1 MPFNV
6 KDKRAPRSAGPMQSS
21 PSPSGTLGG
30 GTQPGYAFEDKTAL
44 FLLATNSFFSQDRF
58 YEKAKDSDD
67 RFVSLVHKVTKTD
80 RVWMLDFITWLR
92 GSGNMRAN
100 AVVAS
105 VESCL
110 VAKDM
115 PIDKVGAEV
124 ALPRKLAQAGIGRA
138 DEVGEALAYYTSK
151 YGRKNP
157 PKPLK
162 RGLADAL
169 VKHLNEYTAAK
180 YNGQGKAWSLG
191 NLIQWTHPAPGDP
204 TQDALFKY
212 LVARDYEP
220 ATEIPESLHKLSLRA
235 SLMRMPVPKRVELM
249 GTPGA
254 AIVLRDAGMTWEAL
268 AGWLQGPMDAKA
280 WEAIIPSMGY
290 MALLRNLRNF
300 DEAKVNPV
308 VAAKVGMR
316 LADPEQVAR
325 SKQFPFRFL
334 AAYRAAPSLRWAST
348 LSAALD
354 LSLRNIPALPGKTL
368 VLVDTS
374 GSMDT
379 KFSEH
384 SEMKRWDAAALFG
397 IALGLAG
404 NQVDVWSYSDKW
416 KKFELRKGADTLG
429 ELKRW
434 DEQGYNYGNGTNTF
448 GALRATVTPE
458 HDRVII
464 LTDEQHNWNAGY
476 DYYYGTHPSMEQ
488 IVGPNRHVFS
498 FNLAGYAH
506 GHAPTSKFHH
516 SFGGLTDACFPL
528 IAQIEQAHSGNWPWV
543 QA

>member
-1 MPFNV
+1 MAFNV
-6 KDKRAPRSAGPMQSS
+6 RDKRAPRSAGPMQSS
-21 PSPSGTLGG
+21 PSPSGALGG
-30 GTQPGYAFEDKTAL
+30 GTAPGYAFEDKTAL
-44 FLLATNSFFSQDRF
+44 FLLATNSFFGQDKF
-58 YEKAKDSDD
+58 YEKAKASDD
-67 RFVSLVHKVTKTD
+67 RFVALVQKVTKAD

-92 GSGNMRAN
+92 ASGNMRAN

-115 PIDKVGAEV
+115 PEPAVPGEPGLA
-124 ALPRKLAQAGIGRA
+124 RKLAQAGIGRA
-138 DEVGEALAYYTSK
+138 DEVGEALAYYSAK

-191 NLIQWTHPAPGDP
+191 NLIQWVHPAPGDF

-212 LVARDYEP
+212 LVAKDYEP
-220 ATEIPESLHKLSLRA
+220 DTEIPAGLTKLKARESLMKLPPMDRRNFLEPS
-235 SLMRMPVPKRVELM
+235 
-249 GTPGA
+249 
-254 AIVLRDAGMTWEAL
+254 VLQAAGMTWEAL
-268 AGWLQGPMDAKA
+268 AGWLQGPMDKAA

-300 DEAKVNPV
+300 DEAKISTASANV
-308 VAAKVGMR
+308 VRAK
-316 LADPEQVAR
+316 LEDPAQVAR

-334 AAYRAAPSLRWAST
+334 AAYRAAPSLRWASA

-354 LSLRNIPALPGKTL
+354 MSLGNIPALGGKTL

-374 GSMDT
+374 GSMAHT
-379 KFSEH
+379 FSEH

-416 KKFELRKGADTLG
+416 KQFHLRKGADTLG

-434 DEQGYNYGNGTNTF
+434 GDDGYNIGSGTNTF
-448 GALRATVTPE
+448 GALKATITPE
-458 HDRVII
+458 HNRVII
-464 LTDEQHNWNAGY
+464 LTDEQHNWSAGV
-476 DYYYGTHPSMEQ
+476 DYYGRHPSMDQ
-488 IVGPNRHVFS
+488 VVGPNRHVFS

-543 QA
+543 AQ

>member
-1 MPFNV
+1 MAFNV
-6 KDKRAPRSAGPMQSS
+6 RDKRAPRSAGPMQSS
-21 PSPSGTLGG
+21 PSPSSTLGG
-30 GTQPGYAFEDKTAL
+30 GNQPGYAFEDKTAL
-44 FLLATNSFFSQDRF
+44 FLLATNSFFGQDKF
-58 YEKAKDSDD
+58 YEKAKASDD
-67 RFVSLVHKVTKTD
+67 RFVALVQKVTKAD

-92 GSGNMRAN
+92 ASGNMRAN

-115 PIDKVGAEV
+115 PEPAVPGEPGLA
-124 ALPRKLAQAGIGRA
+124 RKLAQAGIGRA
-138 DEVGEALAYYTSK
+138 DEVGEALAYYSSK

-169 VKHLNEYTAAK
+169 VKHLNEYAAAK

-191 NLIQWTHPAPGDP
+191 NLIQWVHPAPGDFA
-204 TQDALFKY
+204 QDALFKY
-212 LVARDYEP
+212 LVAKDYEP
-220 ATEIPESLHKLSLRA
+220 DTEIPVALQKLVKRSL
-235 SLMRMPVPKRVELM
+235 LMKMPVDSRRGVL
-249 GTPGA
+249 TATDGA
-254 AIVLRDAGMTWEAL
+254 QWLKDAGMTWEAL
-268 AGWLQGPMDAKA
+268 AGWLQGPMDKAA

-300 DEAKVNPV
+300 DEAKVSAD
-308 VAAKVGMR
+308 VAAQVSIK
-316 LADPEQVAR
+316 LSDPGQVAR

-334 AAYRAAPSLRWAST
+334 AAYRAAPSLRWASA

-354 LSLRNIPALPGKTL
+354 MSLGNIPALGGKTL

-374 GSMDT
+374 GSMAHA
-379 KFSEH
+379 FSEH

-416 KKFELRKGADTLG
+416 KQFHLRKGADTLG

-434 DEQGYNYGNGTNTF
+434 GDDGYNIGSGTNTF
-448 GALRATVTPE
+448 GALKATITPE
-458 HDRVII
+458 HNRVII
-464 LTDEQHNWNAGY
+464 LTDEQHNWSSGV
-476 DYYYGTHPSMEQ
+476 DYYGRHPSMDQ

-543 QA
+543 AQ